1 MICWKLPLRKGF
13 DKETSGDDGDITTTS
28 WSQIFKPSPPF
39 TPIKFV
45 NPMNCSMFM
54 AMMWWFIS
62 CMHLRQGFL
71 ASIQLMLRARE
82 GSLTTAGPPCGSF
95 VFLNLFTSGR
105 SKQRPL
111 GFASRSY
118 VREANKILAE
128 TYLIGFGM
136 AVIFLKPMHHSGGAM
151 ENMPM
156 KSKLG

>member
-1 MICWKLPLRKGF
+1 
-13 DKETSGDDGDITTTS
+13 
-28 WSQIFKPSPPF
+28 
-39 TPIKFV
+39 
-45 NPMNCSMFM
+45 
-54 AMMWWFIS
+54 
-62 CMHLRQGFL
+62 MHLRQGFL